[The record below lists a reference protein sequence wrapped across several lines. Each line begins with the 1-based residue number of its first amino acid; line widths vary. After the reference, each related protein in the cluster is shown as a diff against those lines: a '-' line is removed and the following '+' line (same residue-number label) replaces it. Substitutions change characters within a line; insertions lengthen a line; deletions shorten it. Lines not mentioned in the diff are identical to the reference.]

1 MNKEAE
7 NGTEKETKKSYMKEM
22 YKNCNGRAAGES
34 FFVFRVINCT
44 RNCTRKLYIEI
55 KKLLQTNFFLCT
67 KLRNREWKDKYYDKN
82 VYLR

>member
-55 KKLLQTNFFLCT
+55 KKTIANKFFFMYKT
-67 KLRNREWKDKYYDKN
+67 AKS
-82 VYLR
+82 